1 MLWDLHA
8 VRGTILRTVFVEPKN
23 LRLDN
28 TERICEEI
36 LKLGKDIYMKPFMD
50 RQKWVEYAL
59 HFLCDGE
66 CIENASPHL
75 DARAFC

>member
-23 LRLDN
+23 IRLDN

-50 RQKWVEYAL
+50 RQNGWNMHSISSVMA
-59 HFLCDGE
+59 
-66 CIENASPHL
+66 NA
-75 DARAFC
+75 